1 MDYISKPVSPPI
13 VKARVKIHL
22 QNSLTVRFLE
32 GLLSSQTTSL
42 EDAKTQAESLLV
54 FV

>member
-1 MDYISKPVSPPI
+1 
-13 VKARVKIHL
+13 VKIHL
-22 QNSLTVRFLE
+22 QNRLTVKFLE
-32 GLLSSQTTSL
+32 DLLSSETTCI